1 MTENN
6 IETLDRETQ
15 IVVLDQTI
23 LSIEKL
29 ITKREIWLNDAKN
42 KRRTTFQAVMTD
54 TNEMKDKLEE
64 YKDRRKE
71 FELKTK

>member
-29 ITKREIWLNDAKN
+29 IAKREIWLNDAKN
-42 KRRTTFQAVMTD
+42 KRRTTYQAVTAD
-54 TNEMKDKLEE
+54 TNEMRDKLEE
-64 YKDRRKE
+64 YKERRQQ
-71 FELKTK
+71 FELKTT